1 MSLDAFEKKAI
12 ILIGTKDFVEQK
24 EPYMETTTFTLNM
37 MYGDHHV
44 IEVRKLL
51 SAVPGIEEIYASSCF
66 HILEVTY
73 DENKVDAGKITEL
86 LENAGYFGEMAF
98 PVEAGTGSTA
108 PNGDKAFYRHTAV
121 LEQVGKTVSFAQKA
135 PYEGRP
141 LWPCPG
147 VGAIHHEE

>member
-1 MSLDAFEKKAI
+1 
-12 ILIGTKDFVEQK
+12 
-24 EPYMETTTFTLNM
+24 METTTFTLNM

>member
-1 MSLDAFEKKAI
+1 
-12 ILIGTKDFVEQK
+12 
-24 EPYMETTTFTLNM
+24 METTTFTLNM

-51 SAVPGIEEIYASSCF
+51 SAIPGVEDVYASSCF
-66 HILEVTY
+66 HIVEVAY
-73 DENKVDAGKITEL
+73 DKSKVEPGTIEEALTE
-86 LENAGYFGEMAF
+86 AGYFGEMSF
-98 PVEAGTGSTA
+98 PVEKGTGSSA
-108 PNGDKAFYRHTAV
+108 PNGEKAFFRHTAV

-147 VGAIHHEE
+147 VGALHNEE

>member
-1 MSLDAFEKKAI
+1 
-12 ILIGTKDFVEQK
+12 
-24 EPYMETTTFTLNM
+24 METTTFTLNM

-44 IEVRKLL
+44 TEVRKLI
-51 SAVPGIEEIYASSCF
+51 SAIPGVEDIYASSCF
-66 HILEVTY
+66 HIVEVTY
-73 DENKVDAGKITEL
+73 DESKVDAGTIEEK
-86 LENAGYFGEMAF
+86 LEEAGYFGEMSF

-108 PNGDKAFYRHTAV
+108 PNGKKAFFRHTAV

-147 VGAIHHEE
+147 VGAIKVEE